1 MLVST
6 YRPGTLTMLE
16 CRFNKTTHHVIIII
30 IIIRTIHSSR
40 RNRIMEPPDVGE
52 KHHILCI
59 EMLSKECQHGRQ

>member
-1 MLVST
+1 MTVTARSINDIYNGSLS
-6 YRPGTLTMLE
+6 
-16 CRFNKTTHHVIIII
+16 
-30 IIIRTIHSSR
+30 IRTIHSSR